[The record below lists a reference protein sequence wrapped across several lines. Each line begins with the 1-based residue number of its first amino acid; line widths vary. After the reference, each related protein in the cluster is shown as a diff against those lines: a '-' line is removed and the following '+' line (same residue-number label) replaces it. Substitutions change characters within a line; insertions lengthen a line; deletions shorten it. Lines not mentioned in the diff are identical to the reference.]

1 MVKNTLIVET
11 ARAVNSIVTLQQSA
25 CSALLRDFE
34 PRNRD
39 WEQFFFAEYIY
50 NAFAL
55 KWSKKYNDIILFLG
69 YTFLPDEKHC
79 RCQRPGKHNPK

>member
-55 KWSKKYNDIILFLG
+55 K
-69 YTFLPDEKHC
+69 
-79 RCQRPGKHNPK
+79 